1 MLPIFSLTKLA
12 KRGSPM
18 LSSQRGL
25 IEKSY
30 AGTRSKEGEAAEER
44 LETPIQFDRW
54 QTLCTV
60 SWSDWQASCY
70 FRHPGALTLS
80 VCPT

>member
-1 MLPIFSLTKLA
+1 VAARYLTIDITQVEVNGMLPIFSLTKLA

-30 AGTRSKEGEAAEER
+30 AGTRSKEGGPEEEQ
-44 LETPIQFDRW
+44 LETLI
-54 QTLCTV
+54 
-60 SWSDWQASCY
+60 
-70 FRHPGALTLS
+70 
-80 VCPT
+80 